1 VQLPSTPQLGSK
13 FRLLKIE
20 DAQEILDWR
29 NIPEI
34 YKFTTSG
41 APVSSANHSK
51 WMDVRLGKLS
61 DEPIYILEKDFKLG
75 MFRVDKVLDKPMA
88 FEISILVSPKYLGS
102 GIGSQMME
110 LYFGEFVNHLSG
122 EYLARIHKDNIRSQN
137 FFRKHCFVRVAE
149 EDNFLVFRRD
159 GADD

>member
-1 VQLPSTPQLGSK
+1 MQLPSVPQLEPK

-29 NIPEI
+29 NIPEV

-41 APVSSANHSK
+41 EPVSSENHSK

-61 DEPIYILEKDFKLG
+61 EEPIYILEKDFNLG
-75 MFRVDKVLDKPMA
+75 MFRVDKVLDEPITH
-88 FEISILVSPKYLGS
+88 EISILVSPKYLGT
-102 GIGSQMME
+102 GIGSQMMD

-137 FFRKHCFVRVAE
+137 FFEKHRFVRITE
-149 EDNFLVFRRD
+149 ENNFLVFRREA
-159 GADD
+159 ADD